1 MFFVLYVLQFARQ
14 FYIAQWYRDTT
25 VEAEKKI
32 KQQQNTSVSD
42 DEDFNE
48 TEAETTTEVM
58 QNVEKRKNF
67 LLSQI
72 ASAQTALATY
82 RSVGSGDQSLA
93 HEGNGADPFLDHPVH
108 FVSFTPCS

>member
-1 MFFVLYVLQFARQ
+1 M
-14 FYIAQWYRDTT
+14 
-25 VEAEKKI
+25 EAEKKI

-72 ASAQTALATY
+72 ASAQTTLATY
-82 RSVGSGDQSLA
+82 RSVGSDTLSHN
-93 HEGNGADPFLDHPVH
+93 HERRETIGGYFSYPYPDLQKLNIFY
-108 FVSFTPCS
+108 